1 MSIDE
6 VAETIQAIMKQNRNI
21 LIKKGTSS
29 SYQIRGYVD
38 GIEYVLGLK
47 NGRVGQ
53 FYPVK

>member
-21 LIKKGTSS
+21 LTKKGTNS